1 VVPFGRYDDVV
12 QTQDTTPLEP
22 GLVEHKYYARGV
34 GVVLE
39 EDVSGGSEVVEL
51 VGLRRPD

>member
-1 VVPFGRYDDVV
+1 MAMSKPVGEGRP
-12 QTQDTTPLEP
+12 QARRACAGSAENMEP
-22 GLVEHKYYARGV
+22 GHVRRE
-34 GVVLE
+34 VVLE